1 MKNYEELKTELGNI
15 GIAEWD
21 IYSLEDFK
29 TLEANSSKNPS
40 TLRVCGA
47 FSVFKEFLH
56 TNFDY
61 NYKDIDMQL
70 CGIHQNR
77 VGCTDLIPIN
87 DNIGFLGFSI
97 IDDSVF
103 AEIGD
108 DSFQAIAYLKLINK
122 GM

>member
-1 MKNYEELKTELGNI
+1 MKNFEELKTELGNI
-15 GIAEWD
+15 GISEWN
-21 IYSLEDFK
+21 IYSLEDFEI
-29 TLEANSSKNPS
+29 LETNSNRNPS
-40 TLRVCGA
+40 SLKVCGA

-56 TNFDY
+56 TNFGYDY
-61 NYKDIDMQL
+61 KGIDMQL
-70 CGIHQNR
+70 CGICQSR

-103 AEIGD
+103 AEIGN
-108 DSFQAIAYLKLINK
+108 DSFETIAYVKLINN